1 MTITTS
7 SIYIQLIQG
16 SNVKIGNETFDVDT
30 NIGGYEYEPEPGL
43 KIGKEGMFVQV
54 HLIGMQINILWDGGK
69 SVFS

>member
-7 SIYIQLIQG
+7 SIYIQLVQG
-16 SNVKIGNETFDVDT
+16 AHVKIGNETFDLEAK
-30 NIGGYEYEPEPGL
+30 NAANEYEPEPGL

-69 SVFS
+69 SVF